1 MSQDAVLGITKQQL
15 EDQFAELS
23 KSVPP
28 GPLKDEMR
36 RQFDEGMA
44 RVPDGATLPF
54 ASGGGGSGHA
64 SIGGFASGGSSGVG
78 GGIGFNAAA
87 SAPEAP
93 EPTQQDDATV
103 PAPDVLAEAHT
114 LIYGDREDQYG
125 HPRESFARIAALW
138 SAYLGIEVTPA
149 DFANLMILMKTART
163 KSGYHRDSYVDIV
176 GYAANAERI
185 AG

>member
-1 MSQDAVLGITKQQL
+1 MSQDAVLGITKEQL
-15 EDQFAELS
+15 DAQFTELS

-28 GPLKDEMR
+28 GPLRDEMR

-44 RVPDGATLPF
+44 RVPDGVTLPF
-54 ASGGGGSGHA
+54 VRGGGGTGHANSGGGVS
-64 SIGGFASGGSSGVG
+64 
-78 GGIGFNAAA
+78 GIGPYGPTA
-87 SAPEAP
+87 SAVPAPEAP
-93 EPTQQDDATV
+93 EPTPQDDATV
-103 PAPDVLAEAHT
+103 PAPDVLAEART

-125 HPRESFARIAALW
+125 DPRDAFARIAGLW
-138 SAYLGIEVTPA
+138 SAYLGIEVTSA

-163 KSGYHRDSYVDIV
+163 KDGYHRDSYVDIV

>member
-1 MSQDAVLGITKQQL
+1 MSQEAVLGITKEQL
-15 EDQFAELS
+15 DDQFTQLS

-44 RVPDGATLPF
+44 RIPNGATLPF
-54 ASGGGGSGHA
+54 ARGDGGTDHANGDGGGSG
-64 SIGGFASGGSSGVG
+64 
-78 GGIGFNAAA
+78 IGFYGPAAP
-87 SAPEAP
+87 APEAP
-93 EPTQQDDATV
+93 EPMHQDDATM
-103 PAPDVLAEAHT
+103 PAPDILAEART

-125 HPRESFARIAALW
+125 DPREAFARIAGLW
-138 SAYLGIEVTPA
+138 STYLGIEVTPA

-163 KSGYHRDSYVDIV
+163 KGGYHRDSYVDIV